1 MANYL
6 QDPSG
11 ALQGV
16 ALANYFEHLSGVLQ
30 IFGATGI
37 ALLIGP
43 VLITL
48 LARDVPRVLLT
59 LANEG
64 ARQFRGLEGR

>member
-1 MANYL
+1 MTRAGRANERRNKVL
-6 QDPSG
+6 R
-11 ALQGV
+11 
-16 ALANYFEHLSGVLQ
+16 LANYFEHLSGVLQ
-30 IFGATGI
+30 IFGAAGI
-37 ALLIGP
+37 ALLIVP

-64 ARQFRGLEGR
+64 ARQSRGLVGR